1 MAEILELKIES
12 VSPKA
17 EGYTDYEDFR
27 DSHYIG
33 DSNVGIEIC
42 SKLQLLTNNSNI
54 LSSVGFK
61 PSDENATYH
70 RITFEDGNYI
80 NELKELIEAASGW
93 DICSISIITSDVFDT
108 KLGGGEVIDM
118 HTWR

>member
-1 MAEILELKIES
+1 MTEILDLKFES
-12 VSPKA
+12 VSPNA
-17 EGYTDYEDFR
+17 EGYTDFEDFK
-27 DSHYIG
+27 DSHYIS
-33 DSNVGIEIC
+33 DSNVGIEII
-42 SKLQLLTNNSNI
+42 SKLELLTNNSNI
-54 LSSVGFK
+54 SSVGFK
-61 PSDENATYH
+61 PSDENASYH

-80 NELKELIEAASGW
+80 NEVKELIEAASGW